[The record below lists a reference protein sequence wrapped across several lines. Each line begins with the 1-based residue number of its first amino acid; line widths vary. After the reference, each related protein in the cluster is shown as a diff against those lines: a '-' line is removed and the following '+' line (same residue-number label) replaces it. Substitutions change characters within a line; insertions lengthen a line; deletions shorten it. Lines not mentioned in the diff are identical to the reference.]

1 MGRKRTEVVVN
12 VVVGVR
18 WAAGPSI
25 SQTAGKSTGILIAL
39 QPSLGFAVC
48 IFFIYFFLN

>member
-18 WAAGPSI
+18 WSAGPSI
-25 SQTAGKSTGILIAL
+25 SRTAGKSTGILIAL

-48 IFFIYFFLN
+48 IFLIYFF